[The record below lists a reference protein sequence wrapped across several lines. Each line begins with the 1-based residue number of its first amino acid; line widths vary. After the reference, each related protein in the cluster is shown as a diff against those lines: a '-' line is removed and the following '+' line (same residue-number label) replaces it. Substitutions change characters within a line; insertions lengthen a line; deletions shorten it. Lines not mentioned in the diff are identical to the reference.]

1 MFSIDIIDI
10 DKIMDAIPDK
20 NDLMIVLDGIKKD
33 EDKWRN
39 LFGKCLLRGQLEVN
53 HNFTDLVFLVDEITR
68 ENADDY
74 IYSWGSVINALDK
87 PTIIKIGNRKA
98 GFKSVSDVVRG
109 HLNKRDIYD
118 KYMDQLSKK

>member
-1 MFSIDIIDI
+1 MN
-10 DKIMDAIPDK
+10 AIPDK

-39 LFGKCLLRGQLEVN
+39 LFGKCPLRGQLEVN
-53 HNFTDLVFLVDEITR
+53 HNFTDLVFLVDEITG

-74 IYSWGSVINALDK
+74 IYSWDSVINALDK
-87 PTIIKIGNRKA
+87 PTTIKIVNRKA
-98 GFKSVSDVVRG
+98 GFKSVSDVVRD

>member
-1 MFSIDIIDI
+1 
-10 DKIMDAIPDK
+10 MDAIPDK

-39 LFGKCLLRGQLEVN
+39 LFGKRLLKGQLEVN
-53 HNFTDLVFLVDEITR
+53 HNFTDLVFLVDEITG

-74 IYSWGSVINALDK
+74 IYSWGFVINALDK
-87 PTIIKIGNRKA
+87 PTTIKIGNRKA
-98 GFKSVSDVVRG
+98 GFKSVSDVVRD

>member
-1 MFSIDIIDI
+1 
-10 DKIMDAIPDK
+10 MDAIPDK
-20 NDLMIVLDGIKKD
+20 NDLMIVLDGIKND

-39 LFGKCLLRGQLEVN
+39 LFGKRLLKGQLEVN
-53 HNFTDLVFLVDEITR
+53 HNFTDLVFLVDEITG

-87 PTIIKIGNRKA
+87 PTIIKIGNKKA
-98 GFKSVSDVVRG
+98 GFKSVSDVVRD